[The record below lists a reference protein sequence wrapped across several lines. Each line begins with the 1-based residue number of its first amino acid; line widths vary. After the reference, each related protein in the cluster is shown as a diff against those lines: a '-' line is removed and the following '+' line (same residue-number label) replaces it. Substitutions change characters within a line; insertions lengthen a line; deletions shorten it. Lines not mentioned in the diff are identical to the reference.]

1 MNTNTKT
8 IPSPHTQTDDRAVA
22 VVLPA
27 SLLPAVVEVLGIG
40 NGPPDLALPL
50 VVVKAEAVPVGVPA
64 PAVAVAAVPA
74 VSITDAPV
82 AEVRPLVSDK
92 SSYDIF
98 EGIDLSAAFQSDAD
112 AEADFSNATYNSDD
126 IAYNA
131 DKSLEA
137 QTIESLSDPKYW
149 LSICP
154 FLHCGSTTSTK
165 CHPPSFAD
173 KATLRANLLSR
184 GYFSIHPEPSPNSLI
199 DRLAL
204 GVETLIEHG
213 HPPSSISMYDEAW
226 ELADS
231 LTPLISEV
239 TGNAPLGDW

>member
-1 MNTNTKT
+1 
-8 IPSPHTQTDDRAVA
+8 
-22 VVLPA
+22 
-27 SLLPAVVEVLGIG
+27 VLGIKSG
-40 NGPPDLALPL
+40 AGLDDLEVPL
-50 VVVKAEAVPVGVPA
+50 VVVKAEVLPVNVPVPADVVTVPA
-64 PAVAVAAVPA
+64 I
-74 VSITDAPV
+74 SITAAPV
-82 AEVRPLVSDK
+82 AVVKPVLFNPLEDDSDSDN

-98 EGIDLSAAFQSDAD
+98 SGIDLSAAFQSDAD
-112 AEADFSNATYNSDD
+112 TEADFSNATCNID

-131 DKSLEA
+131 LDKSLEA
-137 QTIESLSDPKYW
+137 QTVESLSDPKYW

-165 CHPPSFAD
+165 CPPPSSAD
-173 KATLRANLLSR
+173 SANLRANLLSR
-184 GYFSIHPEPSPNSLI
+184 GYFSIHPEPFPNSLI

-231 LTPLISEV
+231 LKPLITEV